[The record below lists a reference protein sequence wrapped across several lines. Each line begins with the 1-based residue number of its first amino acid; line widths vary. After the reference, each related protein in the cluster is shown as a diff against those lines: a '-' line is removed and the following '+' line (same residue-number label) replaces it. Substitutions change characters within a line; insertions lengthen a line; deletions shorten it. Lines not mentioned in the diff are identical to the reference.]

1 MSTRVNH
8 SRYIKCVGEMKERKR
23 SFALNKNFS
32 KLLDEGNSS
41 ELWSNQTVYAQRALI
56 CVSRFALHF
65 L

>member
-8 SRYIKCVGEMKERKR
+8 SRYKMCRRNERKR

-41 ELWSNQTVYAQRALI
+41 ELWSNQTVYAQWALI

>member
-8 SRYIKCVGEMKERKR
+8 SRYIKCVGEIKRKR